1 MKYDDATYHA
11 DATHTPEQCAVFISL
26 FLAWAAEQGML
37 GRFHEEVK
45 DELLQ
50 REVTPGEFFIHN
62 SDCQLTNED
71 FNDEGNQFA
80 QWYYERRYTS
90 DLLQAFPSADLFAM
104 EDSWSSVD
112 QITPTLDQRLAYW
125 RAHKN

>member
-11 DATHTPEQCAVFISL
+11 DATHTPEQCAVFMAL
-26 FLAWAAEQGML
+26 FLAWAAEQGLL
-37 GRFHEEVK
+37 GDLHNEAKE
-45 DELLQ
+45 ELLQ
-50 REVTPGEFFIHN
+50 REVTPGEFLINN

-90 DLLQAFPSADLFAM
+90 DLLREFPSADLFAM

-112 QITPTLDQRLAYW
+112 RIKPTLDQRFTYW
-125 RAHKN
+125 RNQRN